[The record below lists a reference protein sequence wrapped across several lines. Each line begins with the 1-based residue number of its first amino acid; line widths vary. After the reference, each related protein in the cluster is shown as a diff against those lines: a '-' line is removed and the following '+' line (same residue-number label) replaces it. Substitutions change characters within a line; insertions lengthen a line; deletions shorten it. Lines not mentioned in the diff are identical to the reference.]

1 MKTQSSKSS
10 FRSLLKL
17 ISLLLTLTLVA
28 AACGSDDAV
37 TSVAAEAADVVDGEE
52 EAESEEEEEAM
63 EDEDVEEEAMED
75 EDVEEEAME
84 DEDVE
89 EEEVVEEEAP
99 AAEEAEVADD
109 LVIVSM
115 SPTATEMLF
124 AIGAGEYVVA
134 ADDNSNFPAEAPTN
148 PDLTNFPINVEGILS
163 FEPTLV
169 VASGEIE
176 GLDAV
181 GVETLVLPFAA
192 TFDDTYAQIEQL
204 GAATGQVGEAAEL
217 VSQIQT
223 DIAAIVEAT
232 ESPDPALTYYHELDD
247 TLFSSTSSTFV
258 GQVYSLFGLENV
270 ADAADPDGESFGFP
284 QLNAEFL
291 VTADPDLIFL
301 ADTICCSQTAETVA
315 ARPGWEGLSA
325 VTNGNVIE
333 LNDDI
338 ASRWGP
344 RLVDYVQAIS
354 DAISTANIPV
364 AN

>member
-1 MKTQSSKSS
+1 MNTQSSKSS

-28 AACGSDDAV
+28 AACGSDDDAV

-52 EAESEEEEEAM
+52 EAESEE
-63 EDEDVEEEAMED
+63 EEEAMED

>member
-1 MKTQSSKSS
+1 MNTQSSKSS

-63 EDEDVEEEAMED
+63 EDEE
-75 EDVEEEAME
+75 VEEEAME

>member
-1 MKTQSSKSS
+1 MTTHTSTRVGALAK
-10 FRSLLKL
+10 RLALLMA
-17 ISLLLTLTLVA
+17 IAAIA
-28 AACGSDDAV
+28 AACGSATDAV
-37 TSVAAEAADVVDGEE
+37 SEAADTIEDTVEEVVDEGEE
-52 EAESEEEEEAM
+52 EAMEDQESEEAMEDDEEAMEDEEEAM
-63 EDEDVEEEAMED
+63 EDEESGAETEAAPD
-75 EDVEEEAME
+75 EDG
-84 DEDVE
+84 
-89 EEEVVEEEAP
+89 
-99 AAEEAEVADD
+99 D

-124 AIGAGEYVVA
+124 AIGAGDYVVA
-134 ADDNSNFPAEAPTN
+134 ADNNSNFPAEAPTN
-148 PDLTNFPINVEGILS
+148 DELTNFPVNVEGILS

-169 VASGEIE
+169 VTSGPIE
-176 GLDAV
+176 GLADV
-181 GVETLVLPFAA
+181 GIEELVLPFAA
-192 TFDDTYAQIEQL
+192 TLDDTYTQIEQL
-204 GAATGQVGEAAEL
+204 GAATGQIGEAAEL
-217 VSQIQT
+217 VGQIQT

-232 ESPDPALTYYHELDD
+232 ATPDAGLTYYHELDD

-284 QLNAEFL
+284 QLNEEFL

-301 ADTICCSQTAETVA
+301 ADTICCGQTAETVA
-315 ARPGWEGLSA
+315 ARPGWDGLSA

-354 DAISTANIPV
+354 DAIETANVPV

>member
-1 MKTQSSKSS
+1 MNTQSSKSS

-52 EAESEEEEEAM
+52 EAESDEEEEAM
-63 EDEDVEEEAMED
+63 EDEE
-75 EDVEEEAME
+75 VEEEAME

>member
-1 MKTQSSKSS
+1 MNTQSSKSS

-63 EDEDVEEEAMED
+63 EDEEVEEEAMED
-75 EDVEEEAME
+75 EE
-84 DEDVE
+84 VE

>member
-1 MKTQSSKSS
+1 MNI
-10 FRSLLKL
+10 RSLSKRLGALTKL
-17 ISLLLTLTLVA
+17 ISLLMAAALVA
-28 AACGSDDAV
+28 AACGSSTDDVVADATGAVDDAV
-37 TSVAAEAADVVDGEE
+37 DDAVDAADNAADDAVDAADEPETAEE
-52 EAESEEEEEAM
+52 DGAADDPADEA
-63 EDEDVEEEAMED
+63 
-75 EDVEEEAME
+75 
-84 DEDVE
+84 
-89 EEEVVEEEAP
+89 EAP
-99 AAEEAEVADD
+99 AEDDRTAE

-124 AIGAGEYVVA
+124 AIGAGDYVVA
-134 ADDNSNFPAEAPTN
+134 ADNNSNFPLEAPTN
-148 PDLTNFPINVEGILS
+148 ADLTSFPVNVEGIIS

-169 VASGEIE
+169 VTSAPIE
-176 GLDAV
+176 GLAEV
-181 GVETLVLPFAA
+181 GIEELVLPFAA
-192 TFDDTYAQIEQL
+192 TFDDAYTQIEQL
-204 GAATGQVGEAAEL
+204 GAATGNVGEAAEL
-217 VSQIQT
+217 VSQMQT

-232 ESPDPALTYYHELDD
+232 NAPDTALTYYHELED

-284 QLNAEFL
+284 QLSEEFL

-301 ADTICCSQTAETVA
+301 ADTICCGQNTETVA
-315 ARPGWEGLSA
+315 ARPGWDALSA

-344 RLVDYVQAIS
+344 RLVDYVAAIS
-354 DAISTANIPV
+354 DAITAANVPV